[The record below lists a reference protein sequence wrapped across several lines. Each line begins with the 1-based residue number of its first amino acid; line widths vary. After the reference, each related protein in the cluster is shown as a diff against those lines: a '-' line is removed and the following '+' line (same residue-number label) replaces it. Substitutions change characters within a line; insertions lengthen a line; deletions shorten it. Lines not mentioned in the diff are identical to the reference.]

1 MFRFRWSLGLS
12 LVLLAAIFWLTTRE
26 RLTTWL
32 SREAVVTVRVAPVK
46 KLIAPITLRING
58 VLAPAQ
64 AIDVVSQLAGRITE
78 VRFKVGEA
86 VPAGAVVATIFPNEI
101 AQRETDLGAEV
112 GAARKDLQAKENQ
125 LTAAEKLATRTRELF
140 EQDLIARRDAEQA
153 ESAAQTARAQVELAR
168 AHLAQQEAML
178 AQTKKI
184 AQLRQMTAPISGVI
198 TRRLVEPGAT
208 IAPGSPVVSIARDGN
223 VKFTGRV
230 ADDSAGKLRDGL
242 TATVSIAELP
252 QTKFDGVLTRVESRR
267 DNGAAVT
274 DIEIQI
280 NDAPLSIKTT
290 IAADALVR
298 LDQSEEVL
306 LVPRTAINESG
317 GKNYLFKIVDGRA
330 AHQDVKLGAVEG
342 DDVVI
347 QQGISQTDVVIL
359 DNFKSLKPGAR
370 VRPLSAAP
378 AQ

>member
-1 MFRFRWSLGLS
+1 M
-12 LVLLAAIFWLTTRE
+12 
-26 RLTTWL
+26 
-32 SREAVVTVRVAPVK
+32 TVRVAPVK

-112 GAARKDLQAKENQ
+112 GAARKDLQANENQ
-125 LTAAEKLATRTRELF
+125 LTATEKLATRTRELF

-153 ESAAQTARAQVELAR
+153 ESAAQTARAQVELTRAR
-168 AHLAQQEAML
+168 LAQQEAML

-290 IAADALVR
+290 IAGDALVR
-298 LDQSEEVL
+298 LDRSEEAL

-347 QQGISQTDVVIL
+347 QQGVSQTDVVIL